1 MARPKRFELP
11 QAIPVEVDSAHDL
24 TLITPRAIWEYWGRR
39 CAAIWESSLWLP
51 VSRGAH
57 RVPTGNMTLTD
68 SVRSGATRLVIYRA
82 STLGFAVQPNYV
94 VDGRVIAGS
103 QPAGFVV
110 CDLPPGPHE
119 VAVSNMPLSTNL
131 FGHGSEKISVDL
143 RAGSTAY
150 LSADPQLGIMT
161 PGQITLIQVTENQ
174 GRADVANL
182 HQTNGVCGKA

>member
-1 MARPKRFELP
+1 MRGHLGIFVVAACL
-11 QAIPVEVDSAHDL
+11 A
-24 TLITPRAIWEYWGRR
+24 G
-39 CAAIWESSLWLP
+39 CAS
-51 VSRGAH
+51 G
-57 RVPTGNMTLTD
+57 PTGNMTLTD
-68 SVRSGATRLVIYRA
+68 SVRPGATRLVIYRA
-82 STLGFAVQPNYV
+82 STFGFAVQPNYV

-131 FGHGSEKISVDL
+131 FGHGSEKVSVDL
-143 RAGSTAY
+143 RAGGTAY
-150 LSADPQLGIMT
+150 LSADPQVGIMT

-182 HQTNGVCGKA
+182 HQTNGACGKA

>member
-1 MARPKRFELP
+1 MRGHLGIFVVAACL
-11 QAIPVEVDSAHDL
+11 A
-24 TLITPRAIWEYWGRR
+24 G
-39 CAAIWESSLWLP
+39 CAS
-51 VSRGAH
+51 G
-57 RVPTGNMTLTD
+57 PTG
-68 SVRSGATRLVIYRA
+68 GAFLAENIKPSAARLVIYRA
-82 STLGFAVQPNYV
+82 SALGLAVQPNYA

-103 QPAGFVV
+103 QPVGFVV

-131 FGHGSEKISVDL
+131 FGRGSERISVDL

-150 LSADPQLGIMT
+150 LSAEAQMGIVT

-182 HQTNGVCGKA
+182 HQTAGACGKA

>member
-1 MARPKRFELP
+1 MRGHLGIFVVATCL
-11 QAIPVEVDSAHDL
+11 A
-24 TLITPRAIWEYWGRR
+24 G
-39 CAAIWESSLWLP
+39 CAS
-51 VSRGAH
+51 G
-57 RVPTGNMTLTD
+57 PTGNMTLTD

-82 STLGFAVQPNYV
+82 STFGFAVQPNYV